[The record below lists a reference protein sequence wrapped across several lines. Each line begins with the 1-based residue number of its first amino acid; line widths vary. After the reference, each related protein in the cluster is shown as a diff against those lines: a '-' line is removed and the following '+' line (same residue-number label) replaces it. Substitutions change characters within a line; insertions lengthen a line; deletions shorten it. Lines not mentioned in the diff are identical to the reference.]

1 MAMDAQTA
9 YSLTAPLAVGLASIG
24 PAIGISLMTA
34 AYFNSSAR
42 QPEIQPK
49 LAQFYYIT
57 LGVVELLGLFGFVIS
72 ILVFLKVVGF

>member
-1 MAMDAQTA
+1 MDPKTA
-9 YSLTAPLAVGLASIG
+9 LSLTAPLAVGLATIG

-42 QPEIQPK
+42 QPDMQPK

-57 LGVVELLGLFGFVIS
+57 LGVVELLGLFGMVTFAIVFFLGKVI
-72 ILVFLKVVGF
+72 G